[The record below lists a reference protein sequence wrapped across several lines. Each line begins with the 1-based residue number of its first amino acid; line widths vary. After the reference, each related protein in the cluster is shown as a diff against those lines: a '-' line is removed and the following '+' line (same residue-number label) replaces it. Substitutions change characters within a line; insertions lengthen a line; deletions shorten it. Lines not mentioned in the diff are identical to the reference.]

1 MGNGHACQC
10 WQLPEPNLR
19 RAGGS
24 RALGQSTGA
33 ENRASLMFFSME
45 QHWFKGRACLGPG
58 FRQRHILAG
67 HIGDPPPVFL
77 TPPHPTPTAP
87 GVYKATFGGDKS
99 CVSAQVA
106 ARSADSAIRRKNE
119 NA

>member
-1 MGNGHACQC
+1 
-10 WQLPEPNLR
+10 
-19 RAGGS
+19 
-24 RALGQSTGA
+24 
-33 ENRASLMFFSME
+33 ME

-87 GVYKATFGGDKS
+87 GVYKATFAGDKS

-106 ARSADSAIRRKNE
+106 ARSVYSAMSEISTIKGTAIKEPKPQVSTAQRKPE
-119 NA
+119 QGYWHLPAWTELRSKDPYGC